1 MELLRWD
8 IHIYCIYT
16 ASLHLRVVL
25 LCRQIFFFY
34 VDYRISSNFSIYNKR
49 FLYAYCQKL
58 KILTS
63 QKRTFCNYPTVTIK
77 RCKRTMR
84 TNELELTERQSF
96 SILNGM
102 RILLFIIVLHRILTF
117 YYILLHIFLYINY
130 KCLIRKRKYVNIIIT
145 YTCYAYMRWQLI
157 KFLSPN

>member
-1 MELLRWD
+1 
-8 IHIYCIYT
+8 
-16 ASLHLRVVL
+16 
-25 LCRQIFFFY
+25 
-34 VDYRISSNFSIYNKR
+34 
-49 FLYAYCQKL
+49 
-58 KILTS
+58 
-63 QKRTFCNYPTVTIK
+63 
-77 RCKRTMR
+77 MR